1 MAHATAEDVQALL
14 GRKLTPEETVMV
26 ERRLVQ
32 VERMIVRR
40 IPDLSDRIT
49 SGDIDQADVVDI
61 EAEAVLRVVRN
72 PEGLL
77 LENDGSYGYQFDRNT
92 ASGRLEILPE
102 EWQALGIRPS
112 KMHSLV
118 PNLVA
123 PVRRTAFGNGG

>member
-1 MAHATAEDVQALL
+1 MPHATADDVQAVL
-14 GRKLTPEETVMV
+14 GRELTPEETAMV
-26 ERRLVQ
+26 ERRLEQ

-40 IPDLSDRIT
+40 IPDLADRIT

-92 ASGRLEILPE
+92 ASGRLEIRPE
-102 EWQALGIRPS
+102 EWQTLGIRPS
-112 KMHSLV
+112 KMHSIV

-123 PVRRTAFGNGG
+123 PARGSFFGAGG

>member
-1 MAHATAEDVQALL
+1 MAHATADDVQTVL
-14 GRKLTPEETVMV
+14 GRALTTEETAMV
-26 ERRLVQ
+26 ERRLEQ

-40 IPDLSDRIT
+40 IPDLADRIAA
-49 SGDIDQADVVDI
+49 GDIDQADVVDI

-77 LENDGSYGYQFDRNT
+77 LENDGSYGYQYDRET
-92 ASGRLEILPE
+92 ASGRLQILPE

-112 KMHSLV
+112 RMHLLV

-123 PVRRTAFGNGG
+123 PARGVPFGMGG